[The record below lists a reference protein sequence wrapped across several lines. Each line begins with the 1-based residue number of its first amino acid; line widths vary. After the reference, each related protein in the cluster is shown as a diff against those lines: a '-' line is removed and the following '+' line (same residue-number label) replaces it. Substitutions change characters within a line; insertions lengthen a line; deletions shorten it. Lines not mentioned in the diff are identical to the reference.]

1 MDWSI
6 KHYDELTKSELY
18 RILQERTQVF
28 VVEQNCPYQ
37 EVDGKDLASYHLY
50 QSDEAGRIIAYLRIL
65 PAGVSYAE
73 ASLGRVLVAEDYRR
87 KGIASELVGK
97 ALHYVRHELNEPAV
111 RISAQAHLEGFY
123 QSFGFKTTSQPY
135 LEDGIP
141 HINML
146 VQWG

>member
-1 MDWSI
+1 MTWKI
-6 KHYDELTKSELY
+6 KHYDDLTKSELY
-18 RILQERTQVF
+18 HILQERTKVF

-50 QSDEAGRIIAYLRIL
+50 QSDETGRIIAYLRIL
-65 PAGVSYAE
+65 PAGISYTE
-73 ASLGRVLVAEDYRR
+73 ASLGRVLVAEQYRK

-97 ALHYVRHELNEPAV
+97 ALHYVRHELNEQAV

-123 QSFGFKTTSQPY
+123 QSFGFKTTSEPY

-146 VQWG
+146 VQLS